1 MGRSPCCEEKT
12 EVKKGPWT
20 PEEDRKLIEYVQLHG
35 HGSWKSLPENAGLNR
50 CGKSC
55 RLRWNNY
62 LRPGIKRGHF
72 SDDEELQIVHLHS
85 LLGNKWSKIS
95 SFLPGRTDNEIKNYW
110 NTRLKKKLLR
120 MGIDPVTHEQKTGTD
135 QLPSLANLNAL
146 LMQVA
151 NLQMLQNLVR
161 LMTPKVPLPPEPCSG
176 TNPHLDSLLE
186 ELVNGPLDPSVIPE
200 SGRTSPIGSS
210 YDMHMPIS
218 CSETHQMVREDN
230 FEVAECLKKDSVAA
244 PWQGLNLAEQ
254 EFSWEDV
261 LQ

>member
-1 MGRSPCCEEKT
+1 MGRSPCCKETKT
-12 EVKKGPWT
+12 DVKKGPWT

-35 HGSWKSLPENAGLNR
+35 HRSWRSLPENAGLNR

-62 LRPGIKRGHF
+62 LRPGIKRGQF
-72 SDDEELQIVHLHS
+72 SDEEERQIVHLHS

-95 SFLPGRTDNEIKNYW
+95 SFLPGRTDNEIKNHW

-120 MGIDPVTHEQKTGTD
+120 MGIDPVTHD

-151 NLQMLQNLVR
+151 NLQMLQNLVQ
-161 LMTPKVPLPPEPCSG
+161 LMSTPNPPEPCSG
-176 TNPHLDSLLE
+176 INPHLIDLLPLNSLLE
-186 ELVNGPLDPSVIPE
+186 ELLVTSPLDPIV
-200 SGRTSPIGSS
+200 SS
-210 YDMHMPIS
+210 YGMPIS
-218 CSETHQMVREDN
+218 CSDTHQMVPEGN
-230 FEVAECLKKDSVAA
+230 LEGTECLQRDSVAAA

-254 EFSWEDV
+254 EFSWKDILDQINSPNED
-261 LQ
+261 